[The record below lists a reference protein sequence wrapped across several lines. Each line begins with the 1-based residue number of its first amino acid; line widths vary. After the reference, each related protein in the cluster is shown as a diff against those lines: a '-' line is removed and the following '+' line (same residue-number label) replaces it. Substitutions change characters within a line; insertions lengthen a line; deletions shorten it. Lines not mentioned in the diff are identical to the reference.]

1 MLLLAIEIDL
11 DSFFDV
17 NLVVFTT
24 IAFLSSVVITT
35 LLVFGLRPITA
46 RARIAKG
53 LEPEKLNLTYL
64 RLLIYGFAEFI
75 AFVSDI
81 FLVIFATKYVV
92 PWGTI
97 VVFLTITFYKLVFV
111 LFKNFRDL
119 GFNAKGL
126 TDSLKTA
133 GKVVTQ
139 RSFDPISEVLDKN
152 NNENDNNEE
161 NMTKKVKYKR
171 RNLRSKLP
179 LVFIFLL
186 LVSCISWRVS
196 EKQRDN
202 AIVQTTEN
210 KVVNS
215 RVVYKSAF
223 TSDNLV
229 EKANKERRLTHKI
242 NRAKNIKSDKIVA
255 SEFTETKMV
264 EENKMMSNE
273 IPLSSVDTII
283 VKKGNKPLWRL
294 IVTRTE

>member
-139 RSFDPISEVLDKN
+139 RSFDPISEVLDES
-152 NNENDNNEE
+152 NNENDNNEK

-196 EKQRDN
+196 EKQQDK

-210 KVVNS
+210 RVTNS

-229 EKANKERRLTHKI
+229 ENADKERRLTHKI
-242 NRAKNIKSDKIVA
+242 NRTKNIKSDKIVA
-255 SEFTETKMV
+255 SEFTETKII
-264 EENKMMSNE
+264 EENKVVSNTE
-273 IPLSSVDTII
+273 PLASIDTII
-283 VKKGNKPLWRL
+283 IKKGNKPLWRL

>member
-139 RSFDPISEVLDKN
+139 RSFDPISEVLDES
-152 NNENDNNEE
+152 NNENDNNEK

-196 EKQRDN
+196 EKQQDK

-210 KVVNS
+210 RVTNS

-229 EKANKERRLTHKI
+229 ENADKERRLTHKI
-242 NRAKNIKSDKIVA
+242 NRAKNIKSDKIIA
-255 SEFTETKMV
+255 SEFTETKII
-264 EENKMMSNE
+264 EENKVVSNTE
-273 IPLSSVDTII
+273 PLASIDTII
-283 VKKGNKPLWRL
+283 IKKGNKPLWRL

>member
-139 RSFDPISEVLDKN
+139 RSFDPISEVLDES
-152 NNENDNNEE
+152 NNENDNNEK

-196 EKQRDN
+196 EKQQDK

-210 KVVNS
+210 RVTNS

-229 EKANKERRLTHKI
+229 ENADKERRLTHKI

-255 SEFTETKMV
+255 SEFTETKII
-264 EENKMMSNE
+264 EENKVVSNTE
-273 IPLSSVDTII
+273 PLASIDTII
-283 VKKGNKPLWRL
+283 IKKGNKPLWRL

>member
-111 LFKNFRDL
+111 LFKDFRDL

-139 RSFDPISEVLDKN
+139 RSFDPISEVLDES

-171 RNLRSKLP
+171 KNLRSKLP

-196 EKQRDN
+196 EKQQDK

-210 KVVNS
+210 RVTNS

-229 EKANKERRLTHKI
+229 ENADKERRLTHKI

-255 SEFTETKMV
+255 SEFTETKII
-264 EENKMMSNE
+264 EENKVVSNTE
-273 IPLSSVDTII
+273 PLASIDTII
-283 VKKGNKPLWRL
+283 IKKGNKPLWRL